1 MISFG
6 NNWFGFVGDYT
17 LGFVRLF
24 GVGIRWKDR
33 TKHHVFW
40 SERSGKRP
48 SFRVGRYSFT
58 LLGQMAQ
65 VDMWGMWLMSR
76 WLKNSKADGMILDGE
91 ATLKRDTDGN
101 PRFDIKLNMPAA
113 VKSINIEI
121 GDCDER

>member
-1 MISFG
+1 M
-6 NNWFGFVGDYT
+6 
-17 LGFVRLF
+17 
-24 GVGIRWKDR
+24 
-33 TKHHVFW
+33 FW
-40 SERSGKRP
+40 SERGGKRP
-48 SFRVGRYSFT
+48 SFRVGRYSLT

-91 ATLKRDTDGN
+91 ATLKRDANGF
-101 PRFDIKLNMPAA
+101 PLAEVKLNLPAA

>member
-6 NNWFGFVGDYT
+6 NNWFGFAGDHT
-17 LGFVRLF
+17 LGYVRLF

-40 SERSGKRP
+40 SERIGKRP

-58 LLGQMAQ
+58 LLGSMAP
-65 VDMWGMWLMSR
+65 VGMWGMFLMSR
-76 WLKNSKADGMILDGE
+76 WLNNSKADGMILDGE
-91 ATLKRDTDGN
+91 ATLKRDANGF
-101 PRFDIKLNMPAA
+101 PLAEVKLNLPAA

-121 GDCDER
+121 GGRDER

>member
-1 MISFG
+1 MIGFG
-6 NNWFGFVGDYT
+6 NNWFGFAGDHT

-40 SERSGKRP
+40 SERNGKP
-48 SFRVGRYSFT
+48 LSFRVGRYSFT
-58 LLGQMAQ
+58 LLGQMAP
-65 VDMWGMWLMSR
+65 VDIWGMRLMSR
-76 WLKNSKADGMILDGE
+76 WLKNSKSEGMILDGE
-91 ATLKRDTDGN
+91 ATLKRDADGN

-121 GDCDER
+121 GGCDER